1 MRKLHTPLSTLFKKG
16 GKLEM
21 AIPNDPVILLSNV
34 NTQLRDK
41 YPSLDEFGKSN
52 SIDISEIK
60 NKLSAI
66 GYEYSA
72 ELNRFI

>member
-1 MRKLHTPLSTLFKKG
+1 MP
-16 GKLEM
+16 
-21 AIPNDPVILLSNV
+21 IPNDPVILLSFI

-41 YPSLDEFGKSN
+41 YESLDEFGKSN
-52 SIDISEIK
+52 SVDVAEIE